1 MLKLKTKRG
10 KYFFGA
16 ETLSLGITLMAI
28 VSDIF
33 VFLYVQ
39 EFGYYMYIL
48 FRARWNKGNHCESTQ
63 ANQTYFQEHNLKQ

>member
-48 FRARWNKGNHCESTQ
+48 FRAR
-63 ANQTYFQEHNLKQ
+63 